1 MLLFVLLI
9 LNVLVDKYCL
19 CSSITIYNIG
29 TAV

>member
-1 MLLFVLLI
+1 MLLFVLLM

-19 CSSITIYNIG
+19 CWSITIG